1 MKMNPIVSKIQK
13 LLAVARDQE
22 GLPEGEVAAK
32 LAMRMMVAHAITQEE
47 VDEQELLVS
56 DPMEKQ
62 SHENVGR
69 GVWKMK
75 VMHSIAEH
83 CSCRMTYRTAAA
95 RDGGYQFQLYGH
107 RSDIE
112 IAVYLYA
119 ICTRQ
124 IQEAA
129 KVYSKTTD
137 YARDYRSGRTKMN
150 NFRRSAARGLH
161 VRLSEIRMDAK
172 TESPMGYDLVCSRA
186 ANVSRWVDERYG
198 RFRSGKSYAHG
209 YSQEGYTA
217 GKNVNLSS
225 GLKGR
230 RSVTG
235 NKRLT
240 G

>member
-1 MKMNPIVSKIQK
+1 MNPIVSKIQK

-32 LAMRMMVAHAITQEE
+32 LAMRMMVAHAITQQE
-47 VDEQELLVS
+47 VDDQEVLEQ
-56 DPMEKQ
+56 DPIEKQ
-62 SHENVGR
+62 NYDNVGR

-75 VMHSIAEH
+75 VMHHIAEH
-83 CSCRMTYRTAAA
+83 CSCRMSYRTAAA
-95 RDGGYQFQLYGH
+95 RDGGYVFHLYGH

-112 IAVYLYA
+112 IATYLYA
-119 ICTRQ
+119 ICIRQ

-129 KVYSKTTD
+129 KVYSKTTE
-137 YARDYRSGRTKMN
+137 YAQDYRSGRTKMN
-150 NFRRSAARGLH
+150 NFRRSAARGLYA
-161 VRLSEIRMDAK
+161 RLAEIRSDARAD
-172 TESPMGYDLVCSRA
+172 EPEGYALVCSRA
-186 ANVSRWVDERYG
+186 MNVSRWVDDKYG
-198 RFRSGKSYAHG
+198 KFQSGRSHAHG
-209 YSQEGYTA
+209 HSQEGYIA
-217 GKNVNLSS
+217 GRNVNLSA